1 MTTKGRLRI
10 GEDKG
15 GGPGGEAP
23 LWRSGCWAPGRPA
36 EKSLRKVGGPGG
48 LRWEPLDACTDEH
61 LYGEAFPPP
70 ALPLYL
76 CSPLHHRNPEQR
88 GRGHSNF
95 LLDFYTDFQL
105 DLTKVTLTLRP
116 GLVSSCRG
124 LGFSSSS
131 QKRVLGSERGPEG
144 RWRGDCPVF
153 PSPTNP
159 ITSRAPAGAAAH
171 PLLGAFTEGKL
182 NSRKRHF
189 H

>member
-10 GEDKG
+10 GEDKA

-76 CSPLHHRNPEQR
+76 CSPLHHRDPGLPAPLSR
-88 GRGHSNF
+88 GGGATATS

-144 RWRGDCPVF
+144 LWRGDCPVF

-159 ITSRAPAGAAAH
+159 ITSRAPAGGRGPPTAWR
-171 PLLGAFTEGKL
+171 LY
-182 NSRKRHF
+182 
-189 H
+189 